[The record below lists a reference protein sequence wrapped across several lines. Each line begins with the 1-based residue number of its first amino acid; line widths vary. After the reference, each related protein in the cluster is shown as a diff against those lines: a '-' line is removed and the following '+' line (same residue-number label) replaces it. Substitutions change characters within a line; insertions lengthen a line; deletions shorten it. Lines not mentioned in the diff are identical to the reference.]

1 MVFYASFNAF
11 HCSKTHHLQDGTPI
25 EDRRYGTRYALL
37 TSKIV
42 HRKSQLKK
50 RLSCRADRGSAIQ
63 GALRTSN
70 LKNRTS

>member
-42 HRKSQLKK
+42 TRKSGAELKK
-50 RLSCRADRGSAIQ
+50 YATFAE
-63 GALRTSN
+63 
-70 LKNRTS
+70 